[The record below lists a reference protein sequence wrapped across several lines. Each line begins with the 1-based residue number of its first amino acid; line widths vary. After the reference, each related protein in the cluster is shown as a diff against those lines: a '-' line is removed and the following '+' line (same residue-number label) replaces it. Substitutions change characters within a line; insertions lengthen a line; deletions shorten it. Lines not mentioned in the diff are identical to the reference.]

1 MSPVLVLIG
10 SAIKAGLQR
19 VDHSDSCLELL
30 DLFLRIQPHLEDA
43 VIFIAIISTAVFIYG
58 QDLRFQ
64 VMSCCLSRLMEYG
77 LYASFIGPQVSRIRF
92 RSGEKI

>member
-1 MSPVLVLIG
+1 MT
-10 SAIKAGLQR
+10 
-19 VDHSDSCLELL
+19 HSDSCLE
-30 DLFLRIQPHLEDA
+30 FFVFSSASNHTWED
-43 VIFIAIISTAVFIYG
+43 VVVFIAIISAAVFIHG

-92 RSGEKI
+92 RSVEKI